1 MSNTRTKQD
10 PCAGCIYEDCYI
22 GICKACE
29 EARKAEL
36 RKLSDLVKVYQQL
49 SFEIFTTFARRK
61 EVFVMST
68 EEKQIKV
75 EQASKLAK
83 WFKISIEISIF
94 GHVIF
99 SKTWPPQD

>member
-1 MSNTRTKQD
+1 M
-10 PCAGCIYEDCYI
+10 
-22 GICKACE
+22 
-29 EARKAEL
+29 
-36 RKLSDLVKVYQQL
+36 VKTMFIAAHAQYQMFL
-49 SFEIFTTFARRK
+49 YLCSRK
-61 EVFVMST
+61 EVLSMST

>member
-1 MSNTRTKQD
+1 MLRGYPPPACQPKPKRQAAK
-10 PCAGCIYEDCYI
+10 PLRPLAPH
-22 GICKACE
+22 KAN
-29 EARKAEL
+29 ALKNYRQ
-36 RKLSDLVKVYQQL
+36 RL
-49 SFEIFTTFARRK
+49 SFGIYVTFANRK
-61 EVFVMST
+61 EVLFMST